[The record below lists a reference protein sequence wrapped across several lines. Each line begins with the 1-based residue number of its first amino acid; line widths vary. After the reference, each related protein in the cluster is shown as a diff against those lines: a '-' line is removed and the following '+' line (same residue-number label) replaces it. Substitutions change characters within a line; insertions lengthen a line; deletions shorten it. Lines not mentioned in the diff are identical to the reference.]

1 MLPSQPSRYVIAPLL
16 YSSRMDTA
24 HRYHLVLV
32 TFGLSPQSLRSSVVV
47 QPTGPRHSRVGYA
60 EVSVNGGTMLFRL
73 LTKLAELLLFQ
84 LIDAAGKVGAKVA
97 EGLETHE
104 LAAAVAEREAEADGL
119 VSVFPKNCTS

>member
-1 MLPSQPSRYVIAPLL
+1 
-16 YSSRMDTA
+16 
-24 HRYHLVLV
+24 
-32 TFGLSPQSLRSSVVV
+32 
-47 QPTGPRHSRVGYA
+47 
-60 EVSVNGGTMLFRL
+60 MLFRL